1 MSIVFVC
8 VVFALSLAWT
18 SILSVTAHALL
29 KERSLLEAS
38 HPCHSCDA
46 RTSWYDTI
54 PIISYVFLGG
64 KCRYCTSPQFSLYTE
79 FNYINP
85 AAVYTALD
93 VIGAAILTSQFCL
106 EIAIFYSAPLLFF
119 TKFLFISILLIS
131 IRTDLQEL
139 SILRVSSLYFVPVWF
154 FFSTINFLEI
164 NLYTSLFGAIL
175 GYFIPWIVGRLY
187 YLVRRVDGIG
197 EGDFE
202 LLAMIGAFLGPI
214 RMIYSMALGS
224 GFAIC
229 FVLVFAILFSKGR
242 NIRIPFGPFLAA
254 GAIFELFR

>member
-1 MSIVFVC
+1 V
-8 VVFALSLAWT
+8 LST
-18 SILSVTAHALL
+18 IAHALL
-29 KERSLLEAS
+29 KERSLLQVS

-64 KCRYCTSPQFSLYTE
+64 KCRYCTSPQFSLYNN

-85 AAVYTALD
+85 AFAYAALD
-93 VIGAAILTSQFCL
+93 FIGAVILTSHFFL
-106 EIAIFYSAPLLFF
+106 EIVIFYSASLLFF
-119 TKFLFISILLIS
+119 TKFLFISILFIS

-139 SILRVSSLYFVPVWF
+139 SILRASSLYFVPVWF
-154 FFSTINFLEI
+154 FFATINFLEI
-164 NLYTSLFGAIL
+164 NLYTSFFGAIL

-187 YLVRRVDGIG
+187 YFLRRVDGIG

-224 GFAIC
+224 GLAISV
-229 FVLVFAILFSKGR
+229 VLVFAVLFSTGR